1 MISFHDIYRIV
12 PEGSDTTEGR
22 RFLASKRTEDYIL
35 VDQRYGQYVT
45 VLWIHSYFLIFLTA
59 NVLLLCVQFFI
70 FFFSFLHSSHTTF
83 YFLCLSVYLNVD
95 VDYLSF
101 RLRFFSHFP
110 ILLFFFYPTALEPSL
125 YLSCFI
131 LSNLVLSCLI
141 ILSFPLS
148 FVSSSLLT
156 SFI

>member
-1 MISFHDIYRIV
+1 MIPFYVVYRIV

-83 YFLCLSVYLNVD
+83 YFLCLFKCGCR
-95 VDYLSF
+95 LSF
-101 RLRFFSHFP
+101 LQVALFFSFFNF
-110 ILLFFFYPTALEPSL
+110 IIFFYPTALEPSL

-141 ILSFPLS
+141 ILSFHLS

>member
-1 MISFHDIYRIV
+1 MISFHDVYRIV

-70 FFFSFLHSSHTTF
+70 FFFSFLQVA
-83 YFLCLSVYLNVD
+83 L
-95 VDYLSF
+95 
-101 RLRFFSHFP
+101 FFSFSNF
-110 ILLFFFYPTALEPSL
+110 IIFFYPTALEPSL